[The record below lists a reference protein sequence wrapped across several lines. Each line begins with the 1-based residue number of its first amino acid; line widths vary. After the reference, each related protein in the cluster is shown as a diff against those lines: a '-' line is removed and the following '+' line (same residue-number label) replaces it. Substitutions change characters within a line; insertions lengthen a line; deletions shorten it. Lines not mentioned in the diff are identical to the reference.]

1 MSGTNTP
8 RPQDIP
14 STVTLIKS
22 TILAAVVAGILL
34 VTVVMPAEFGID
46 PTGLGKAL
54 GLKKMGEIK
63 ASLAEEAQADQAGRV
78 KDLAAKTE
86 AGSLQFETL
95 MPLPQP
101 ESSAM
106 TDELSVNLAPDEGTE
121 IKVTMAKGRKVSYL
135 WYTDGDEAIFD
146 VHGDAAKLGVDYHSY
161 GKGSAKKSDGV
172 IVAAFDGNHGWYWR
186 NRTSMPMTVTLQ
198 VNGEYTAIKHFR

>member
-8 RPQDIP
+8 RRQELP
-14 STVTLIKS
+14 STVMLIKS

-78 KDLAAKTE
+78 
-86 AGSLQFETL
+86 
-95 MPLPQP
+95 
-101 ESSAM
+101 
-106 TDELSVNLAPDEGTE
+106 
-121 IKVTMAKGRKVSYL
+121 
-135 WYTDGDEAIFD
+135 
-146 VHGDAAKLGVDYHSY
+146 
-161 GKGSAKKSDGV
+161 
-172 IVAAFDGNHGWYWR
+172 
-186 NRTSMPMTVTLQ
+186 
-198 VNGEYTAIKHFR
+198 